1 MIRNIV
7 LLLVLF
13 VLLVIVIDGLK
24 STSSISSS
32 IRKRS
37 MSLNSKLECLLF
49 DCDGVIVETEE
60 LHRIAY
66 NKAFASRGLKL
77 PSGENVEWGPKFYD
91 ELSNTIGGGKPKMMY
106 YFNNLAKAWPISNKP
121 YKPAP
126 KSEKDKADLVDKLQ
140 DAKTEFYKE
149 IVDKIATARP
159 QVLEIMDAAI
169 ADPNVK
175 VGICSAATK
184 AGFEKLVNSV
194 VGKERL
200 RKLDCVIA
208 GDDVSKKKPDPM
220 IYNVAKDK
228 LKVKPENVVV
238 IEDSLVG
245 LKAAKGANMKCLI
258 TYTEGTK
265 QADFYGNG
273 ADAAVPSLKDI
284 TYNDIKN
291 SFDDLLASKR
301 DPKSTSS
308 EAPKEPEAPK
318 KPKLPYFK
326 GWTPHYTI
334 SASQSVTKNYNPDP
348 ILWLSSV
355 YVSTH
360 TKVCV
365 TEIFD
370 Q

>member
-1 MIRNIV
+1 MMLYNSMI
-7 LLLVLF
+7 LLI
-13 VLLVIVIDGLK
+13 LLISLIIINGLK
-24 STSSISSS
+24 SSSSLSS
-32 IRKRS
+32 IRLKT
-37 MSLNSKLECLLF
+37 MILKSKLECILF

-66 NKAFASRGLKL
+66 NKAFASRGLRL
-77 PSGENVEWGPKFYD
+77 PSGDNVEWGTKFYD
-91 ELSNTIGGGKPKMMY
+91 ELSNTIGGGKPKMNY

-126 KSEKDKADLVDKLQ
+126 KTDKEKSDLVDLLQ

-200 RKLDCVIA
+200 SKLDCVIA

-220 IYNVAKDK
+220 IYNVAKDRLK
-228 LKVKPENVVV
+228 LNPDNVVV

-265 QADFYGNG
+265 DADFYGNG
-273 ADAAVPSLKDI
+273 ADAAVPSLKGI
-284 TYNDIKN
+284 SYTDIKS
-291 SFDDLLASKR
+291 SFEDLLATKR
-301 DPKSTSS
+301 DPKAGATSS
-308 EAPKEPEAPK
+308 KSTAATSSNSEETSNKPTEPEVPK
-318 KPKLPYFK
+318 FK

-334 SASQSVTKNYNPDP
+334 TKP
-348 ILWLSSV
+348 
-355 YVSTH
+355 
-360 TKVCV
+360 
-365 TEIFD
+365 
-370 Q
+370 

>member
-1 MIRNIV
+1 MIMIYI
-7 LLLVLF
+7 LLII
-13 VLLVIVIDGLK
+13 LLIINKGNGLK
-24 STSSISSS
+24 LSLSSKIRLSSTILLS
-32 IRKRS
+32 
-37 MSLNSKLECLLF
+37 SKLECILF

-77 PSGENVEWGPKFYD
+77 PSGENVEWGTKFYD
-91 ELSNTIGGGKPKMMY
+91 ELSNTIGGGIPKMNL
-106 YFNNLAKAWPISNKP
+106 YFSSIATWPICNKP
-121 YKPAP
+121 YKPVP
-126 KSEKDKADLVDKLQ
+126 KTDKEKSDLVEQLQ

-149 IVDKIATARP
+149 IVDKAATARP

-169 ADPNVK
+169 ADPNMK

-200 RKLDCVIA
+200 AKLDCVIA

-220 IYNVAKDK
+220 IYNVAKDRLK
-228 LKVKPENVVV
+228 LNPDNVVV

-265 QADFYGNG
+265 EADFYGNG
-273 ADAAVPSLKDI
+273 ADAAVPSLEGI
-284 TYNDIKN
+284 TYADIKS

-301 DPKSTSS
+301 DPKPATTSTTTKAA
-308 EAPKEPEAPK
+308 EVVTKIPEVPK
-318 KPKLPYFK
+318 FV
-326 GWTPHYTI
+326 GWTPHNTVL
-334 SASQSVTKNYNPDP
+334 AN
-348 ILWLSSV
+348 
-355 YVSTH
+355 
-360 TKVCV
+360 
-365 TEIFD
+365 
-370 Q
+370 